1 MFTDADATRGDHPV
15 IVNDALAR
23 LFLAGK
29 DPLGRRVTNFGPEPY
44 TVVGVVGDVRQS
56 GLAEPPRAE
65 IYFAYGDTA
74 AAGWLQDVTFVIK
87 TSTPPQTLADPARA
101 AVQSVA
107 PDLPV
112 FGVRMM
118 DEILSI
124 SLSGHRLNLLLLG
137 IFAGVALVL
146 SMVGL
151 YGVISY
157 LVTQRTREMGI
168 RMALGA
174 QARDVVRLVMRQGAA
189 LTAPG
194 VSLGLVGAF
203 AFTRLL
209 KNLLYGVSARDPIT
223 FGIVATLL
231 AAVAL
236 LAAYVP
242 ARRASRA
249 DPLLAI
255 RTE

>member
-1 MFTDADATRGDHPV
+1 
-15 IVNDALAR
+15 
-23 LFLAGK
+23 
-29 DPLGRRVTNFGPEPY
+29 
-44 TVVGVVGDVRQS
+44 
-56 GLAEPPRAE
+56 
-65 IYFAYGDTA
+65 
-74 AAGWLQDVTFVIK
+74 VIK

-107 PDLPV
+107 SDLPV

-168 RMALGA
+168 RTALGA

-189 LTAPG
+189 LTATG

-209 KNLLYGVSARDPIT
+209 QSFLYGVSARDPVT
-223 FGIVATLL
+223 FGIVAALL

-255 RTE
+255 RSE

>member
-1 MFTDADATRGDHPV
+1 M
-15 IVNDALAR
+15 
-23 LFLAGK
+23 
-29 DPLGRRVTNFGPEPY
+29 GRTVTLDGAPY
-44 TVVGVVGDVRQS
+44 TVIGVMPKWFYYPARWSTDVWVP
-56 GLAEPPRAE
+56 LA
-65 IYFAYGDTA
+65 ID
-74 AAGWLQDVTFVIK
+74 
-87 TSTPPQTLADPARA
+87 SARA

-107 PDLPV
+107 ADLPV
-112 FGVRMM
+112 FGVCTM

-137 IFAGVALVL
+137 IFAAVALVL

-151 YGVISY
+151 YGVISF
-157 LVTQRTREMGI
+157 LVTQRRREMGI

-174 QARDVVRLVMRQGAA
+174 QARDVVRLVMRQGAT
-189 LTAPG
+189 LTAAG
-194 VSLGLVGAF
+194 VGLGLLGAF

-209 KNLLYGVSARDPIT
+209 QSFLYGVSARDPFT
-223 FGIVATLL
+223 FAVVAAVL

-249 DPLLAI
+249 GPMLAI
-255 RTE
+255 RNE